1 MAYFCGS
8 CKEYLFP
15 LIIFILDTILQ
26 LLRPNGFVYF
36 FFLKIGIDVDVQ
48 LKSGWTP
55 LMLAASLALPDM
67 VELLANKGANVN
79 FQKGNNSSVGESFLV
94 NPLHSNIGI
103 HILHTVLYTF
113 PKVLTRRIC

>member
-26 LLRPNGFVYF
+26 LLRLNGFVCF

-79 FQKGNNSSVGESFLV
+79 FQKGNNGLVGESFLV
-94 NPLHSNIGI
+94 NSLHPNIGI

>member
-1 MAYFCGS
+1 M
-8 CKEYLFP
+8 
-15 LIIFILDTILQ
+15 
-26 LLRPNGFVYF
+26 FV

-79 FQKGNNSSVGESFLV
+79 FQKGNNGLVGESFLV
-94 NPLHSNIGI
+94 NSLHPNIGI
-103 HILHTVLYTF
+103 HILHTVLCIF
-113 PKVLTRRIC
+113 PMVTTTRICLTSVTLRG

>member
-1 MAYFCGS
+1 MAYFCDG
-8 CKEYLFP
+8 CKEYLYP
-15 LIIFILDTILQ
+15 LIISILDTILQ
-26 LLRPNGFVYF
+26 LLRLNSFVCF

-67 VELLANKGANVN
+67 VELLANKGADVN
-79 FQKGNNSSVGESFLV
+79 FQKGNNGLVGESFLV
-94 NPLHSNIGI
+94 NSLHPNIGI

>member
-1 MAYFCGS
+1 MAYFCDG
-8 CKEYLFP
+8 CKEYLYP
-15 LIIFILDTILQ
+15 LIISILDTILQ
-26 LLRPNGFVYF
+26 LLRLNSFVCF